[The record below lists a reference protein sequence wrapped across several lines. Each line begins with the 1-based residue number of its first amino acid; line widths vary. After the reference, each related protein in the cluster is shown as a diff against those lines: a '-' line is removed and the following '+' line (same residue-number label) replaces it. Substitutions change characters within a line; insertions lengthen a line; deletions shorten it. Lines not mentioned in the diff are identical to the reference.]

1 MRFVGGIRERFWTGN
16 LRRGTVET
24 SSFRRSLQRNAGQVF
39 ESAAKS
45 VTALLRPTLAQDNH
59 KEICNATV
67 TVEFFPANPNNH
79 PTPTK

>member
-1 MRFVGGIRERFWTGN
+1 
-16 LRRGTVET
+16 
-24 SSFRRSLQRNAGQVF
+24 LQRNAGQVF